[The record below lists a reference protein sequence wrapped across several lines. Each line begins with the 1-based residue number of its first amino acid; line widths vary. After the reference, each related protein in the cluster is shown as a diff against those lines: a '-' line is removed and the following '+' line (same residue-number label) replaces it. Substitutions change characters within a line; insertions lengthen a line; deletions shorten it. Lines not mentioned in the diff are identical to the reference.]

1 MFLRPFFHVQYDQSV
16 AERQKY
22 VLILESSGCLNT
34 ARVLENLQPN
44 FLNLFC
50 DTTFYQIPAE
60 VMKRHTDIFTRKYL
74 KARKKGLKSY

>member
-22 VLILESSGCLNT
+22 VVILESSGCLKT
-34 ARVLENLQPN
+34 ARVLEHLQPN

-50 DTTFYQIPAE
+50 DTIVYQIPAG
-60 VMKRHTDIFTRKYL
+60 VTKRHTDIFTPNNLRARE
-74 KARKKGLKSY
+74 KALKSY